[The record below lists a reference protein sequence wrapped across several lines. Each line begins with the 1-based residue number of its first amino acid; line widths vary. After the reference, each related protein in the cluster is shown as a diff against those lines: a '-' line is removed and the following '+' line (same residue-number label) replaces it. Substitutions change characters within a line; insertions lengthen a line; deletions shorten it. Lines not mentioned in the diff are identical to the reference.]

1 MEKELIDNI
10 YTIIKYLPDES
21 YDKLALKSIM
31 DLLYKY
37 IKILDQSILK
47 LLSEKNENNLL
58 HCKEFNSKLD
68 LLLNSL

>member
-21 YDKLALKSIM
+21 YDKLTIKSII

-37 IKILDQSILK
+37 IKIINQTILK
-47 LLSEKNENNLL
+47 LLAEKNDINPLV
-58 HCKEFNSKLD
+58 CKDFDSQLD
-68 LLLNSL
+68 LLLNT